1 MSWKTRP
8 GAGRGIRLPAQR
20 AGKLEGN
27 MGTWG
32 TAAMPRSQ
40 LRDIRKCRVARA
52 EGRKQQRRPS
62 SDPEPVSPGAQTR
75 GGQKE
80 HRKQRKDAPRQRDR
94 DRERQRD
101 RDRED
106 VHWRAKPRK
115 RGRGERAENAYL
127 RRNLWGTASFP
138 KSSRK

>member
-52 EGRKQQRRPS
+52 EGRKQQRRR
-62 SDPEPVSPGAQTR
+62 R
-75 GGQKE
+75 GG
-80 HRKQRKDAPRQRDR
+80 
-94 DRERQRD
+94 DRERQS
-101 RDRED
+101 
-106 VHWRAKPRK
+106 W
-115 RGRGERAENAYL
+115 GRGGNG
-127 RRNLWGTASFP
+127 NDVDFIVFFW
-138 KSSRK
+138 

>member
-1 MSWKTRP
+1 MGDSCNAPQPTKGYPEVQGSKGRREKTAKTSVFRP
-8 GAGRGIRLPAQR
+8 GASEPRRADPGRPER
-20 AGKLEGN
+20 ASEAKE
-27 MGTWG
+27 
-32 TAAMPRSQ
+32 RCSQ
-40 LRDIRKCRVARA
+40 
-52 EGRKQQRRPS
+52 
-62 SDPEPVSPGAQTR
+62 T
-75 GGQKE
+75 
-80 HRKQRKDAPRQRDR
+80 DR